1 VCLTLSIFFQG
12 KHSPGVTESSGG
24 KTGPGAFS
32 QPSDYSQKLI
42 APGKKWEMVGGI
54 SENILAS
61 LNGLH
66 FIFTFKT
73 M

>member
-1 VCLTLSIFFQG
+1 VLLLFNVCLTLSIFFQG

-42 APGKKWEMVGGI
+42 APGKNGKWFGGYI
-54 SENILAS
+54 
-61 LNGLH
+61 
-66 FIFTFKT
+66 
-73 M
+73 